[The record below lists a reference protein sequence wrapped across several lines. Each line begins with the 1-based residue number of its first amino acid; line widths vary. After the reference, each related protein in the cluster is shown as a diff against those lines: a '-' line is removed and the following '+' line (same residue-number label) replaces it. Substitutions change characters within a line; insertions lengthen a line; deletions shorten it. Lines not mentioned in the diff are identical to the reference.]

1 MTRRLKA
8 LSLALM
14 LSLCAQEALAW
25 GATGHRMIAVLGVK
39 ALGPDL
45 PGFLKTPEA
54 ITTLGEL
61 AREPDRSKGAGR
73 IHDAMRDPAHFI
85 DLDDVGKVGG
95 VLPLEPLPPTRGA
108 FDAALRAGG
117 TDSGKTGYLPYAM
130 IDGWQQLTKDFAYWR
145 ALNLA
150 IPLAKTPQKRAWLKA
165 DLARRQALIVNNLGI
180 WSHYIGDASQPL
192 HVTEHYNGWGD
203 FPNPKGYTQSR
214 SLHARFEG
222 QFVRQNIRQDAVEAA
237 MPAPAACDCSIEQ
250 ASLRYLKTTAN
261 EVEPLYALEKD
272 GGLNLGDERGKAFV
286 TTRLAAGATAL
297 RDMINMAWLA
307 SENTTIGWPPFSLAD
322 VSSGKIDPFEPL
334 IGQD

>member
-1 MTRRLKA
+1 MTRRFKA

-25 GATGHRMIAVLGVK
+25 GATGHRMIAVLGVE

-54 ITTLGEL
+54 ITTIGEL

-73 IHDAMRDPAHFI
+73 IHDAMRDPAHFL
-85 DLDDVGKVGG
+85 DLDDAGKVGG
-95 VLPLEPLPPTRGA
+95 VLALEPLPPTRGE
-108 FDAALRAGG
+108 FDAALRARG
-117 TDSGKTGYLPYAM
+117 TDSSKTGYLPYAM
-130 IDGWQQLTKDFAYWR
+130 IDGWQQLAKDFAYWR

-192 HVTEHYNGWGD
+192 HVTEHYNGWGE
-203 FPNPKGYTQSR
+203 FPNPMGYTQSR
-214 SLHARFEG
+214 TLHARFEG

-237 MPAPAACDCSIEQ
+237 MPAPLACGCTIEQ
-250 ASLRYLKTTAN
+250 ASLSYLKTTAIS
-261 EVEPLYALEKD
+261 VEPLYALEKD
-272 GGLNLGDERGKAFV
+272 GGFNLGDARGKAFA
-286 TTRLAAGATAL
+286 TARLAAGAATL
-297 RDMINMAWLA
+297 RDMINQAWLA
-307 SENTTIGWPPFSLAD
+307 SENTTIGWPPFSLAE
-322 VSSGKIDPFEPL
+322 VASGKIDPFESL

>member
-1 MTRRLKA
+1 MTRRFKA

-73 IHDAMRDPAHFI
+73 IHDAMRDPAHFL
-85 DLDDVGKVGG
+85 DLDDAGKVGG
-95 VLPLEPLPPTRGA
+95 VLPLEPLPPTRGE

-117 TDSGKTGYLPYAM
+117 TDSSKTGYLPYAM
-130 IDGWQQLTKDFAYWR
+130 IDGWQQLAKDFAYWR
-145 ALNLA
+145 VLNLA

-180 WSHYIGDASQPL
+180 WSHYVGDASQPL
-192 HVTEHYNGWGD
+192 HVTEHFNGWGD
-203 FPNPKGYTQSR
+203 FPNPKAYTLSR
-214 SLHARFEG
+214 TLHARFEG
-222 QFVRQNIRQDAVEAA
+222 QFVRQNIEQNAVEAA
-237 MPAPAACDCSIEQ
+237 MPAPVACGCTIEQ
-250 ASLRYLKTTAN
+250 ASLAYLKASATM
-261 EVEPLYALEKD
+261 VEPLYALEKD
-272 GGLNLGDERGKAFV
+272 GGFKLGDARGKAFA
-286 TTRLAAGATAL
+286 TERLAVGAATL
-297 RDMINMAWLA
+297 RDLITMAWLA

-322 VSSGKIDPFEPL
+322 VASGKIDPFEPL

>member
-1 MTRRLKA
+1 MTRRFKA

-25 GATGHRMIAVLGVK
+25 GATGHRMIAVLGVE

-54 ITTLGEL
+54 ITTIGEL

-73 IHDAMRDPAHFI
+73 IHDAMRDPAHFL
-85 DLDDVGKVGG
+85 DLDDAGKVGG
-95 VLPLEPLPPTRGA
+95 VLALEPLPPTRGE

-117 TDSGKTGYLPYAM
+117 IDSSKTGYLPYAM
-130 IDGWQQLTKDFAYWR
+130 IDGWQQLAKDFAYWR

-192 HVTEHYNGWGD
+192 HVTEHYNGWGE
-203 FPNPKGYTQSR
+203 FPNPMGYTQSR
-214 SLHARFEG
+214 TLHARFEG

-237 MPAPAACDCSIEQ
+237 MPAPLACGCTIEQ
-250 ASLRYLKTTAN
+250 ASLSYLKTTAIS
-261 EVEPLYALEKD
+261 VEPLYALEKD
-272 GGLNLGDERGKAFV
+272 GGFNLGDARGKAFA
-286 TTRLAAGATAL
+286 TARLAAGAATL
-297 RDMINMAWLA
+297 RDMINQAWLA
-307 SENTTIGWPPFSLAD
+307 SENTTIGWPPFSLAE
-322 VSSGKIDPFEPL
+322 VASGKIDPFESL